1 MAIITNNPTA
11 NDPTSWLDAVW
22 SALHHWRENLLE
34 EGDEV
39 DDKDWD
45 EVTTSMAWITEE
57 LGYEL
62 DGNGDYVP
70 LEDEPDPIGSLSSR
84 AVRTHNEPDPEMEQ
98 KIPERSNAISAE
110 GVR

>member
-11 NDPTSWLDAVW
+11 NDPPSWLEAVW
-22 SALHHWRENLLE
+22 SALHHWRFGLLE

-45 EVTTSMAWITEE
+45 EVCTSMAWITEK

-62 DGNGDYVP
+62 KGCDYVP
-70 LEDEPDPIGSLSSR
+70 VDAVEPDPKVKQEIREL
-84 AVRTHNEPDPEMEQ
+84 VQ
-98 KIPERSNAISAE
+98 KYMK
-110 GVR
+110 

>member
-11 NDPTSWLDAVW
+11 NDPPSWLEAVW
-22 SALHHWRENLLE
+22 SALIHWRENLLE

-45 EVTTSMAWITEE
+45 EITTSMAWITEE

-62 DGNGDYVP
+62 DGNGDYQRV
-70 LEDEPDPIGSLSSR
+70 EDDEPDPKVKQEIRELVKR
-84 AVRTHNEPDPEMEQ
+84 YM
-98 KIPERSNAISAE
+98 K
-110 GVR
+110 

>member
-1 MAIITNNPTA
+1 MAIISNNPTA
-11 NDPTSWLDAVW
+11 NDPVSWLEAVW
-22 SALHHWRENLLE
+22 SALQHWRENLLE

-45 EVTTSMAWITEE
+45 EITTSMAWITEE

-70 LEDEPDPIGSLSSR
+70 LVDEPDPIGAL
-84 AVRTHNEPDPEMEQ
+84 ARTHNEPDPEMEQ
-98 KIPERSNAISAE
+98 KIRKLMPLVRRVYDEGSN
-110 GVR
+110 

>member
-1 MAIITNNPTA
+1 MAIISNNPTA
-11 NDPTSWLDAVW
+11 NDPTSWLEAVW
-22 SALHHWRENLLE
+22 SALQHWRENLLE

-45 EVTTSMAWITEE
+45 EITTSMAWITEE

-70 LEDEPDPIGSLSSR
+70 LEDEPDPIGAL
-84 AVRTHNEPDPEMEQ
+84 ALTHNEPDPEMEQ
-98 KIPERSNAISAE
+98 KIRKLMPLVRRVYDEGSN
-110 GVR
+110 